1 LPSPSIAVGSNSTT
15 VAAHRG
21 AGELNWTDVKLIAAI
36 AGGLLIAFLLST
48 ANTVKARLTSV
59 ATGLFFAVFLTEPLI
74 SWAGLEFSV
83 WQYAVAGLLAMSGD
97 RLARRIMQIIDTSKI
112 QITGGRS

>member
-1 LPSPSIAVGSNSTT
+1 M
-15 VAAHRG
+15 
-21 AGELNWTDVKLIAAI
+21 NWTDVKLIAAI

-48 ANTVKARLTSV
+48 ANTVKARVASV
-59 ATGLFFAVFLTEPLI
+59 ASGLFFAIFLTEPLI
-74 SWAGLEFSV
+74 NWAGLEFSV

-97 RLARRIMQIIDTSKI
+97 RLARRIMQLIDTSKI

>member
-1 LPSPSIAVGSNSTT
+1 M
-15 VAAHRG
+15 
-21 AGELNWTDVKLIAAI
+21 NWTDVKLIAAI